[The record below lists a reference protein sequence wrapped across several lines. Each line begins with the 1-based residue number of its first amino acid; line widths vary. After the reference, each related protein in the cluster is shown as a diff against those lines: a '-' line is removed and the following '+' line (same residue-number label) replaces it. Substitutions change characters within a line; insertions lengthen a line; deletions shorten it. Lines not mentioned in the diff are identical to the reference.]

1 MLPRVQETVDTIAT
15 ERSRFERFCRSLGD
29 DELLRPVP
37 ASSWLVKD
45 FVSHL
50 ATIDGPI
57 AAWFGSLGSGSG
69 GAGPGGDSGEAW
81 DVDRYNAHEVEQRRD
96 RSVDQILA
104 EAAEQREALIAVMAR
119 LTDEQLDNTI
129 HFGGDSKRPP
139 SDIQFARYLQG
150 WALHDALHVA
160 DMIKALPERRSDPTI
175 IAWLAEPRVKTMI
188 GYYQA
193 AMA

>member
-1 MLPRVQETVDTIAT
+1 MLPRVQDAVDTIAA
-15 ERSRFERFCRSLGD
+15 ERSRFERFCRSLSA
-29 DELLRPVP
+29 DELQRPVP
-37 ASSWLVKD
+37 DSSWQVKD
-45 FVSHL
+45 FISHL

-57 AAWFGSLGSGSG
+57 AAWFGSLGSGSD
-69 GAGPGGDSGEAW
+69 GPGFSGDSGEAW
-81 DVDRYNAHEVEQRRD
+81 DVDRYNDHEVEQRRD
-96 RSVDQILA
+96 RGVDQILD
-104 EAAEQREALIAVMAR
+104 EAALEREMLVAVMAR

-139 SDIQFARYLQG
+139 TDLQFSRYLQG

-160 DMIKALPERRSDPTI
+160 DMIKALPERRSDPVLT
-175 IAWLAEPRVKTMI
+175 AWLEEPRVKAMI